1 VKSNSLFSLVAL
13 GLLVACGSSEKGAE
27 HAEHEHGHEHGKHH
41 DEHAAKGEHEHGKG
55 HGEHHPKMEGAVKSF
70 HEVLRPVYH
79 MEKGPGRVE
88 AACKASASM
97 KEQAA
102 ALVTEA
108 GTDEAATKRATRLQA
123 DVTALEKDCL
133 SEGRA
138 SVEATLETLHDS
150 FHAVMEKK

>member
-13 GLLVACGSSEKGAE
+13 GFLVACGSSEKAAE
-27 HAEHEHGHEHGKHH
+27 HAEHEHGDHHG
-41 DEHAAKGEHEHGKG
+41 EHAGKGEHEHGEG

-70 HEVLRPVYH
+70 HEVLKPVYH
-79 MEKGPGRVE
+79 MEKGAGRVE

-97 KEQAA
+97 KQQAA
-102 ALVTEA
+102 AVVTEA
-108 GTDEAATKRATRLQA
+108 GADEAAKKRADRLQA

>member
-1 VKSNSLFSLVAL
+1 MKSNSLLSLVAL
-13 GLLVACGSSEKGAE
+13 GLLVACGSSEKAAE
-27 HAEHEHGHEHGKHH
+27 HPEHEHGHEHGDAGNHA
-41 DEHAAKGEHEHGKG
+41 EHAEGKGKGEHGD
-55 HGEHHPKMEGAVKSF
+55 HPKMEGAVKSF
-70 HEVLRPVYH
+70 HDVLSPVYH

-88 AACKASASM
+88 ATCKATASM

-102 ALVTEA
+102 ALLTEA
-108 GTDEAATKRATRLQA
+108 GTDEAAKKRASKLQT

-133 SEGRA
+133 VEGRA

>member
-1 VKSNSLFSLVAL
+1 MKSKSFFSLVVV
-13 GLLVACGSSEKGAE
+13 GLLVACGSSEKAAD
-27 HAEHEHGHEHGKHH
+27 HPEHEHGDHHG
-41 DEHAAKGEHEHGKG
+41 EHAGKGEHGE

-70 HEVLRPVYH
+70 HEVLKPVYH

-102 ALVTEA
+102 AVLTEA
-108 GTDEAATKRATRLQA
+108 GADEAAKTRATRLQT